1 MRIDS
6 LEVSRE
12 IVQRFTKD
20 RHIPDVF
27 LETKFP
33 ERNPEERDS
42 TFVKRVVSSIRRLI
56 RNHIPEEASKRVAYI
71 AEILDLD
78 PSDVEWRLHDEH
90 SVTDRLLS
98 VTTKREASSPHMVL
112 RLPYPVEQDSYSH
125 LHLHLYRRMKPAYH
139 RTVRGFRH
147 VGDSYTP
154 IADLESYLA
163 EQSLLNALDK
173 YVKADP
179 NRLMTALFDYLYQDG
194 QLDLRRVAKPVADKL
209 RELAPKY
216 GVERIKEGDNK
227 NVWFA
232 SYVDESFDV
241 FAQGTFRNPFQQ
253 LTPLIISFVG
263 QVVDVRNLVKD
274 ASNEKA
280 NYAKAFQT
288 KKHIPKTH
296 LKKMEDNRFLDIYG
310 YVELDEDVDLERF
323 EEIERQFTEFSR
335 LAGMS
340 EAKDHDF
347 RIKRLGNYR
356 AAGVYFPFFKS
367 TIFDI
372 RHPDAFGHEWMH
384 QIDYTFRG
392 DGRNVHEES
401 RFHPLYVRYME
412 EVERAIAEA
421 GDDNPLKKSWK
432 GSTKYNRG
440 YYSKKTEVFARLGE
454 IYLSTFID
462 DNNSLIKK
470 KEELE
475 ASPVYPTDD
484 MTVRLVVSYFDEL
497 FGRGRLEKEQ
507 KIS

>member
-6 LEVSRE
+6 LEVNRE
-12 IVQRFTKD
+12 IVRRFTKE

-33 ERNPEERDS
+33 DRNPDERDS
-42 TFVKRVVSSIRRLI
+42 TFVKRVVTSIRRLI
-56 RNHIPEEASKRVAYI
+56 RNHIPEGASERAAYI
-71 AEILDLD
+71 AEILDLS
-78 PSDVEWRLHDEH
+78 PSEVEWRLHDEH
-90 SVTDRLLS
+90 SVTDRMLS
-98 VTTKREASSPHMVL
+98 VTTKREASLPHMVL
-112 RLPYPVEQDSYSH
+112 RLPYPVEQDSYPH

-139 RTVRGFRH
+139 RTIRGFRR
-147 VGDSYTP
+147 VEDSYTP

-163 EQSLLNALDK
+163 EQSLLNALAN

-179 NRLMTALFDYLYQDG
+179 DRLMTALFDYLYQDG
-194 QLDLRRVAKPVADKL
+194 QLDLRWVADPVADKL

-216 GVERIKEGDNK
+216 GVERIKERDRK
-227 NVWFA
+227 SDRFA
-232 SYVDESFDV
+232 SYADESFDV
-241 FAQGTFRNPFQQ
+241 FAQGNFHNPFRE
-253 LTPLIISFVG
+253 LTPLIIAFVG

-274 ASNEKA
+274 AANEKA
-280 NYAKAFQT
+280 DYAKAFQT

-323 EEIERQFTEFSR
+323 EEIERQFAEFARLTE
-335 LAGMS
+335 MS
-340 EAKDHDF
+340 ESKDHDF

-384 QIDYTFRG
+384 QVDYTLRG

-401 RFHPLYVRYME
+401 RFHPLYVRYMQ
-412 EVERAIAEA
+412 EVERAVSEA
-421 GDDNPLKKSWK
+421 SNDDPLKKSWK
-432 GSTKYNRG
+432 GSTKYNRS

-454 IYLSTFID
+454 LYLSTFID
-462 DNNSLIKK
+462 DDNSLVKL

-475 ASPVYPTDD
+475 ASLVYPTDET
-484 MTVRLVVSYFDEL
+484 TVRLVVSYFDEL
-497 FGRGRLEKEQ
+497 FGRETPKNMQ